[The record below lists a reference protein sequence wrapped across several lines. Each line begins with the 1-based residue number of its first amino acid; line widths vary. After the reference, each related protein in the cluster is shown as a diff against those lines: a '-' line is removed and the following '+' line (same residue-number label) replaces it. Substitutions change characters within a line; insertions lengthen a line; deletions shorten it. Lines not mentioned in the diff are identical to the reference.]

1 METDGYLCLVA
12 YDLYGRDFAK
22 APDSAYKEAWSIM
35 RQKFKAELMLE
46 RVWTL
51 QSRGNHD
58 RLLVEVVDQFEQYLP
73 QLGVRDV
80 FLLVCRVGRDMRS
93 ESYRLVQ
100 FRPN

>member
-1 METDGYLCLVA
+1 MESNGYRNLVA

-22 APDSAYKEAWSIM
+22 APDSAYKQAWSIM
-35 RQKFKAELMLE
+35 RQKFGADPMLE

-51 QSRGNHD
+51 RSREND
-58 RLLVEVVDQFEQYLP
+58 ASLLVEVNDQFEKHLP

-80 FLLVCRVGRDMRS
+80 FLLVCSVGRDIRLQ
-93 ESYRLVQ
+93 SYRLVQ

>member
-1 METDGYLCLVA
+1 MA
-12 YDLYGRDFAK
+12 YDLYGRDFVK
-22 APDSAYKEAWSIM
+22 PPDSAYKQAWSIK
-35 RQKFKAELMLE
+35 RQKFEAEPMLE

-51 QSRGNHD
+51 RSRESHD
-58 RLLVEVVDQFEQYLP
+58 RLLVKVNDEFEEYLP

-80 FLLVCRVGRDMRS
+80 FLLVCRVGRDIRP